1 MVVDSSAFVAV
12 VLEESREDEF
22 LLKMANAPTLKIS
35 AVTRMETLMVLLSR
49 GGQARVDA
57 FDALIRR
64 LRISIVPVDAHQALL
79 ARDAFA
85 RYGKGRDKA
94 KLNFGDCFSYAL
106 AKYLGETLL
115 FQGDDFSQTDVT
127 VA

>member
-35 AVTRMETLMVLLSR
+35 AVTLMETSMVLLSR

>member
-35 AVTRMETLMVLLSR
+35 AVTLMETLMVLLSR